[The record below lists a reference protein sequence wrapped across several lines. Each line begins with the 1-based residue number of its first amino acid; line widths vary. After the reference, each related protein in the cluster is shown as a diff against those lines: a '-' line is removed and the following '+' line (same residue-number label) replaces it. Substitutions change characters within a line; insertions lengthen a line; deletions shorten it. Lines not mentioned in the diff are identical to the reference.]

1 MESKEH
7 IEIINQMINKTKEQ
21 LRPFSLNLIFWGA
34 LISIMSIIYFNVLHL
49 FETNIHHILFWTI
62 IPFFGFVFMT
72 NYNIKMGREIGYETH
87 LSRTIKVIWSI
98 FGIAWLFIILLSA
111 IQGFAGGTIQFLIL
125 FTSAICLL
133 ISGILIK
140 FLPVTLGGASILLI
154 LTLSSLIP
162 EISYTYVNLLSLTL
176 GFTVP
181 GLFLYFHKSND

>member
-34 LISIMSIIYFNVLHL
+34 LISIMSIIYFNVLYL
-49 FETNIHHILFWTI
+49 FETDMHHILFWTI
-62 IPFFGFVFMT
+62 IPFLGMVFMT
-72 NYNIKMGREIGYETH
+72 NYNIKKGREIGYETH
-87 LSRTIKVIWSI
+87 LSRTIKIIWSI

-111 IQGFAGGTIQFLIL
+111 IQGFEGATIQFLIL

-181 GLFLYFHKSND
+181 GLFLYFHKSNE